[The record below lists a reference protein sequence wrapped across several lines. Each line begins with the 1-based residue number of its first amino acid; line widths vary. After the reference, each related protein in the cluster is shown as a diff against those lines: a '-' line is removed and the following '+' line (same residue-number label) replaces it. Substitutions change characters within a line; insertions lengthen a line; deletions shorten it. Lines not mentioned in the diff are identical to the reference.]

1 MHHYLFRYGATV
13 LEAMGSVQDMLDTL
27 CFFVLYP
34 GKNKTNE
41 DADISVS
48 QTAQ

>member
-1 MHHYLFRYGATV
+1 MHHHLFRYGTV
-13 LEAMGSVQDMLDTL
+13 LEAMGSVQDMLDT
-27 CFFVLYP
+27 FFVLYP

-48 QTAQ
+48 ETAQ